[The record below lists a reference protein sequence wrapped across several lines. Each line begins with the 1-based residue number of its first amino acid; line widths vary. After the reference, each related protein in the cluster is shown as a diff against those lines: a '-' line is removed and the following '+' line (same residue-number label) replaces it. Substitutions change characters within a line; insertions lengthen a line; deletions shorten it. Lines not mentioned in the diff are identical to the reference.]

1 MDEHTAINCTGS
13 GSPGCSWSANW
24 LIGSGDLVD
33 PGEQVEIIVSLI
45 NLTPVMAKD
54 KEFTT
59 QVQQRHRGNR
69 KPEAPRR
76 VKEDYKPTVDRG

>member
-33 PGEQVEIIVSLI
+33 PGEQVEITVSLI
-45 NLTPVMAKD
+45 NLTPVLDKG
-54 KEFTT
+54 KEFTI
-59 QVQQRHRGNR
+59 QVKPSKGAVVIVNR
-69 KPEAPRR
+69 RLPAELKR
-76 VKEDYKPTVDRG
+76 VTNLQ